1 MEIESTQTTQT
12 EGNMTKKI
20 RNSTKISPT
29 EYKRLKIKI
38 SEFEDTTEDTDISA
52 KKMSHLKI
60 T

>member
-1 MEIESTQTTQT
+1 VEIESTQTTQT